1 MSIPNINLRVF
12 RRDSSDMTL
21 IYNSLELPET
31 LKQNPKI
38 MINNKEIIYFIADE
52 KVKDSSRGDIF
63 VLIPYYENDLNE
75 SDEYLASIYFDNFK
89 YLIEIKP
96 KGMLPNL
103 KDDIKKISQ
112 VMGYDDKIK
121 RWVKLPL
128 EKTNESYHLNTHD
141 KINNDILINILEELK
156 KISIKIK

>member
-1 MSIPNINLRVF
+1 MNTPNINLRVF
-12 RRDSSDMTL
+12 RRDSTDMTL
-21 IYNSLELPET
+21 IYNSLELPEI

-38 MINNKEIIYFIADE
+38 TINNKEIIYFIADE

-63 VLIPYYENDLNE
+63 VLIPYYENNLNE
-75 SDEYLASIYFDNFK
+75 SDEYLANISFNNLK

-128 EKTNESYHLNTHD
+128 EKIDESYHLNTHD
-141 KINNDILINILEELK
+141 KINNNILIDILEELK
-156 KISIKIK
+156 KINIKIK

>member
-156 KISIKIK
+156 KINIKIK